1 MGHDQLKFRRKGV
14 TAEDGVSAI
23 LDLLD
28 AAEQGK
34 MFVNFFI
41 KAIVEYHGK
50 NNYLRATV
58 KKFVRELSKMF
69 IK

>member
-1 MGHDQLKFRRKGV
+1 MGRDQLKFRRKRV
-14 TAEDGVSAI
+14 IAEDEVPAI
-23 LDLLD
+23 LDLLY

-34 MFVNFFI
+34 MFVNFLI

-50 NNYLRATV
+50 NNYLRGTV
-58 KKFVRELSKMF
+58 KKCVRELSKMF